1 MALDV
6 RGSLKNTKI
15 SKNVYVVV
23 DELLSN
29 AIDSFLIRKKE
40 DPNSDPLL
48 VDLLFELV
56 KDDLLGEK
64 LNLKLTCID
73 NGAGFNSART
83 KAFVTKDTSYK
94 DDLAIAG
101 IGQCKGSGRI
111 QFLHF
116 FKNVAID
123 SEFTENGQF
132 KKRTLAVDPTTKEI
146 SENSFF
152 LHDAQKSEY
161 STKLVLESLKDELYE
176 KLFPSEKDLA
186 KAFSVNNIRHHILVS
201 FLQRLISLKDTL
213 GNFEISLKFSSGD
226 EFEEALL
233 LPADLPTVTKTTIVP
248 VLYGDSVGSDQE
260 SEQFLISHYKINVN
274 DFDLKRNTVALCAKS
289 SVVEIITSRYL
300 KSKTLINNPI
310 EGFYHVVLVEGD
322 YFDRT
327 VNEQRDS
334 FDIPTEKDSDSLLSA
349 RLSFD
354 EIFDAID
361 DAVVTMLSPP
371 NWDKNEILVDIEK
384 KFGISPNIVNEA
396 KIRLHYGD
404 TETSVVKRVMSV
416 YQERVISSTS
426 ELLTIKDSIL
436 SLDPNADEYRN
447 KLNELAWK
455 YTSSLKDVDVM
466 NLSQL
471 VVRRAAVL
479 EVLSSA
485 ITKGL
490 NIQSASNKKRNDESL
505 IHQIFFPMR
514 SDSNQTHD
522 HDIWILNEEYQYFE
536 YIASDKL
543 LSSISWDG
551 NDLLF
556 DATIDEEMESALGKN
571 YEENK
576 AKRPDL
582 AIFPKEGA
590 AIVVEFKS
598 PDEMLDE
605 HIGDL
610 KEYANLLAA
619 KSGGKL
625 KRVFGYLIGSK
636 LNSNRLTGFR
646 KFPSGRGW
654 FGTFAITEPET
665 DRAIGEMYAEILFY
679 EDIVDRACKRLD
691 VYRKRLNLT

>member
-15 SKNVYVVV
+15 SKNSYVVV

-29 AIDSFLIRKKE
+29 AIDSFLIRKEE
-40 DPNSDPLL
+40 DPNADPLM
-48 VDLLFELV
+48 VDFLFELLE
-56 KDDLLGEK
+56 DDLLGEQ

-94 DDLAIAG
+94 DDLGIAG

-116 FKNVAID
+116 FKKIEID
-123 SEFTENGQF
+123 SEYKENGDF
-132 KKRTLAVDPTTKEI
+132 KRRTLTVDQGTKEI
-146 SENSFF
+146 SESSFS
-152 LHDAQKSEY
+152 LRNVEGSQY
-161 STKLVLESLKDELYE
+161 STKLVLESLKDEIFE
-176 KLFPSEKDLA
+176 KIFQGKNLTSV
-186 KAFSVNNIRHHILVS
+186 FSVESIRHHILVS
-201 FLQRLISLKDTL
+201 FLQRFISLKDSL
-213 GNFEISLKFSSGD
+213 GDFEISFRFIFKD
-226 EFEEALL
+226 NVQEAVLV
-233 LPADLPTVTKTTIVP
+233 PDDLPKITNSQTVKI
-248 VLYGDSVGSDQE
+248 LYGDSVGVDQK
-260 SEQFLISHYKINVN
+260 SEVFSISHYKINEK
-274 DFDLKRNTVALCAKS
+274 DFDLKINRVAICAKS
-289 SVVEIITSRYL
+289 SVVEDVTGRYL
-300 KSKTLINNPI
+300 KSKSLMNNAIN
-310 EGFYHVVLVEGD
+310 GFYHVILIEGR
-322 YFDRT
+322 YFDDS
-327 VNEQRDS
+327 VNEQRDA
-334 FDIPTEKDSDSLLSA
+334 FDIPKEKETASLISQK
-349 RLSFD
+349 LSFE

-361 DAVVTMLSPP
+361 SVVITMLSPP
-371 NWDKNEILVDIEK
+371 DWDKDEILIDIEK
-384 KFGISPNIVNEA
+384 KFGISSSMINDA

-404 TETSVVKRVMSV
+404 TEVSVVKRVMNV

-426 ELLTIKDSIL
+426 EILTIKDSIL
-436 SLDPNADEYRN
+436 DLDPNADEYRD

-479 EVLSSA
+479 EVLGSA
-485 ITKGL
+485 ISKGL
-490 NIQSASNKKRNDESL
+490 ATQSISGKRRNDESL

-514 SDSNQTHD
+514 TDSQETND

-543 LSSISWDG
+543 LSSISWNG
-551 NDLLF
+551 SDLLF
-556 DATIDEEMESALGKN
+556 DSTIDQDMASALSEN
-571 YEENK
+571 YESNK
-576 AKRPDL
+576 LKRPDL

-598 PDEMLDE
+598 PDESLDE

-654 FGTFAITEPET
+654 FGTFPITEPET

-679 EDIVDRACKRLD
+679 EDVVDRANKRLD
-691 VYRKRLNLT
+691 VYRKRLNLI